1 MATRIYKNYTRK
13 RIKHVKRSEN
23 GELQRWQWREYT
35 ATNSCEPATECETLH
50 NFGRP
55 EWNGGKMV
63 KVEERYRAT
72 IWFFGL
78 ADPSIKKDGL
88 IIYGGQ
94 HIADLEDTIHV
105 PDLPLEEDEDVY
117 SQLIRKL
124 DKHFLLR
131 KNKDY
136 TRFKFGNLR
145 SKQTIIW
152 HNIMREFG
160 RSLKNANSQTR
171 MKRCET
177 TWLRNHSH

>member
-1 MATRIYKNYTRK
+1 MSNGAKAASSNGDNEENTQQITVVNRQLN
-13 RIKHVKRSEN
+13 VKPFIISGDGNETAV
-23 GELQRWQWREYT
+23 RWLKW
-35 ATNSCEPATECETLH
+35 
-50 NFGRP
+50 
-55 EWNGGKMV
+55 K
-63 KVEERYRAT
+63 KDIERQFR
-72 IWFFGL
+72 FFGL

-94 HIADLEDTIHV
+94 HIADLEDTI

-171 MKRCET
+171 MK
-177 TWLRNHSH
+177 

>member
-1 MATRIYKNYTRK
+1 
-13 RIKHVKRSEN
+13 
-23 GELQRWQWREYT
+23 
-35 ATNSCEPATECETLH
+35 
-50 NFGRP
+50 
-55 EWNGGKMV
+55 MV
-63 KVEERYRAT
+63 KVAVRWLKWKKDIERQFR
-72 IWFFGL
+72 FFGL

-88 IIYGGQ
+88 TIYGGQ
-94 HIADLEDTIHV
+94 HIADLEDTI

-171 MKRCET
+171 MK
-177 TWLRNHSH
+177 